1 MTIHIFADS
10 SAQFLVL
17 RGLLAPHQATASL
30 LHSAVS
36 IPASV
41 DAVIVRADLSLAGNI
56 AALKRLMPRMAR
68 MNQRRFVVGA
78 RNRLAAVQA
87 QALTA
92 THVME
97 NPVERRALL
106 GALGLL
112 RSIEEPQLSIGAGSP
127 EEVSA
132 AGMQSLAAMVA

>member
-30 LHSAVS
+30 LNTAVT

-56 AALKRLMPRMAR
+56 AALKKLMPRMAK
-68 MNQRRFVVGA
+68 MAQRIFVVGA

-87 QALTA
+87 QALSA

-97 NPVERRALL
+97 NPIDRRALL
-106 GALGLL
+106 AALGLL
-112 RSIEEPQLSIGAGSP
+112 RTIEEPSLMIGAGSP
-127 EEVSA
+127 EEVS
-132 AGMQSLAAMVA
+132 

>member
-30 LHSAVS
+30 LSTAVT

-56 AALKRLMPRMAR
+56 AALKKLMPRMAK
-68 MNQRRFVVGA
+68 MAQRIFVVGA
-78 RNRLAAVQA
+78 KNRLAAVQA
-87 QALTA
+87 MALSA

-97 NPVERRALL
+97 NPIDRHTLL
-106 GALGLL
+106 HALGLL
-112 RSIEEPQLSIGAGSP
+112 QPLEAPPLIIGVGSAEE
-127 EEVSA
+127 
-132 AGMQSLAAMVA
+132 

>member
-56 AALKRLMPRMAR
+56 AALKRLMPRMAK
-68 MNQRRFVVGA
+68 MAQRIFVVGA
-78 RNRLAAVQA
+78 KNRLAAVQA
-87 QALTA
+87 QALSA

-97 NPVERRALL
+97 NPIDRRALL

-112 RSIEEPQLSIGAGSP
+112 QTLDAPALTIRVGSAEE
-127 EEVSA
+127 
-132 AGMQSLAAMVA
+132 